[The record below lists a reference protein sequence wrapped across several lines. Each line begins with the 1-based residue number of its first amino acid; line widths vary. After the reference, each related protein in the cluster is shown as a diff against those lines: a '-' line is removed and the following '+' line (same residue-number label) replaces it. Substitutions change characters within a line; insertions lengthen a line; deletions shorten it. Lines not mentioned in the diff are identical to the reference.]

1 MPDATA
7 STVERIV
14 EAICDALAELGLH
27 SVTIGSVAERAK
39 VSTALVHYHFDTKA
53 RLLVAAAR
61 RMATERAEQ
70 RSRAVDSARGLDA
83 LDALWTSVEEGARA
97 GRVRGQLELALYSR
111 ADPDVASA
119 LAEYRANELAGLV
132 KRLPGLLR
140 ELGATAPADVEEL
153 ASAIHCQLDGLT
165 LLLLAGQDPATVRAA
180 YDAFWLT
187 LISAGQSRRR

>member
-7 STVERIV
+7 STMDRIID
-14 EAICDALAELGLH
+14 ATCTALAELGLH

-61 RMATERAEQ
+61 RMATERAEL
-70 RSRAVDSARGLDA
+70 RSRAVDSAKGLAA
-83 LDALWTSVEEGARA
+83 LDGLWSSVEEGAKA

-111 ADPDVASA
+111 ADADVAAA
-119 LAEYRANELAGLV
+119 LAEYRAHELAGLV

-140 ELGATAPADVEEL
+140 ELGATAPVDVEEL

-165 LLLLAGQDPATVRAA
+165 LLLLAGQDAATVRGA

-187 LISAGQSRRR
+187 LIAAGQTRRR